1 MFLSSFIYGVKAK
14 MLRVK
19 KKKEN
24 QRTDVDHPPPL
35 HMDLSLQTRKHW
47 QVIIFLEA
55 TEHGN

>member
-1 MFLSSFIYGVKAK
+1 

-35 HMDLSLQTRKHW
+35 HMDLSLHTRKHW